1 MALFLYLFNVNVHL
15 LDGLFLEA
23 HEMKKVKEMY
33 LDVVVGEM
41 QNEEINVVVNEM
53 QDEEINVVVN
63 EMQDE
68 EINVVVNKMQDEEIN
83 VVVNKMQDDFFFLKG
98 EHLCNFFVSFFV
110 SFSK

>member
-63 EMQDE
+63 
-68 EINVVVNKMQDEEIN
+68 KMQDEEIN